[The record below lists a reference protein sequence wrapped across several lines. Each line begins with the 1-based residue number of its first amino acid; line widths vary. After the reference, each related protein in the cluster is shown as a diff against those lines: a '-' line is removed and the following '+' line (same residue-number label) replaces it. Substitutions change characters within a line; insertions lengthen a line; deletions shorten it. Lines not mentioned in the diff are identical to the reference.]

1 MCSVSPGRSLTCSN
15 SGKAYLVLLSIIA
28 IGVVLASAS
37 VVEEGSERTRPVI
50 RRSNDVAKK
59 VYGLANKAAKGGR
72 SKSLAVRSKTSLLVL
87 ASDIS
92 LSSSFASS

>member
-1 MCSVSPGRSLTCSN
+1 MCSVSPERSLTCSN

-28 IGVVLASAS
+28 IVVLASAS

-72 SKSLAVRSKTSLLVL
+72 SKSLAVRSKTSLVVL

>member
-37 VVEEGSERTRPVI
+37 VVEEGSEHTRPVI
-50 RRSNDVAKK
+50 RRSNVVAKK
-59 VYGLANKAAKGGR
+59 VYGLANKFKLPRGAGGCQEAR
-72 SKSLAVRSKTSLLVL
+72 QLQEG
-87 ASDIS
+87 
-92 LSSSFASS
+92 